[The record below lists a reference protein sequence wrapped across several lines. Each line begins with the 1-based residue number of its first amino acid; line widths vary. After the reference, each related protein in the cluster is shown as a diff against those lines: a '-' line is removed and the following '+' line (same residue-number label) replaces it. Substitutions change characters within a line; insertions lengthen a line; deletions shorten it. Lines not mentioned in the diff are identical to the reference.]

1 VKKVIDDDREKII
14 AHEREFEILKPL
26 KHKNVVS
33 VIEIYRNEFKNEIY
47 QVMEYVEGSEI
58 LDEIAQS
65 GAYSERDA

>member
-1 VKKVIDDDREKII
+1 MYK
-14 AHEREFEILKPL
+14 
-26 KHKNVVS
+26 
-33 VIEIYRNEFKNEIY
+33 NEFKNEIY

>member
-1 VKKVIDDDREKII
+1 MKKVRDDDREKII